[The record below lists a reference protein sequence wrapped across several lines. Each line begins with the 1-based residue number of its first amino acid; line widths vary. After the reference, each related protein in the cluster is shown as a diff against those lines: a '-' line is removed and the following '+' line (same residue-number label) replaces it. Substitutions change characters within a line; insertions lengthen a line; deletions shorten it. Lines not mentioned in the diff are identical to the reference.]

1 MKRWILI
8 ALLLCMASFSGC
20 RQAEDIEE
28 NILPASKETFLYEGT
43 SNGLV
48 FAVDADGIVYHIR
61 QEKGTVD
68 SAGEPK
74 CLHNLAAYSLDG
86 TVLYEKVLTVGTGG
100 ITKLFVNENML
111 YLWILE
117 STGNMVLYRVS
128 METWESDLCYEVDGC
143 TDIETMV
150 FLGDYIYVIGRY
162 PEKAEDFFVSGETQ
176 DSYRYSG
183 EVLFRLKKDTL
194 NTYEKLPVEY
204 PISIFVT
211 GENTLGIYYCHESKG
226 YAFLEFDQ
234 TEITLTEKGFKEE
247 SSLMQSMISCGNKGY
262 LYGSRGYLYYGTM
275 EGEEALLFSEKVD
288 TWNVHY
294 VDGFV
299 FYFQAF
305 GEERGII
312 RRFVQD
318 VIGKNRTIW
327 LLSAGMNINRPFG
340 NGYVLKQCILEED
353 EFALKVL
360 AQDSDF
366 DLYFLES
373 RDDTSYN
380 LMKNGVFYP
389 LNEVEG
395 VKEYID
401 SCFPNVRELAYNEDG
416 DIWMLP
422 IRMGVNTI
430 HYHKEFCEAAGVDYN
445 RMNYGEFLDFVLQ
458 TEKENPELGW
468 YTFYLLQEDFFGQ
481 YFQCQESFDTELFRE
496 YAKKI
501 RRFYEELE
509 GKLTGNPDLM
519 QDTYYY
525 GSSVSDDL
533 IGLYVKE
540 GAFDL
545 SPYGVV
551 SVPLMQEHIRPQGT
565 ITFLA
570 VNPESDNLKDT
581 LEYISEYAKYLS
593 QQEDSFLL
601 EDTSTYGDAPII
613 QAVYEIYRQAYI
625 RFDMDAEI
633 YQTLFW
639 DYVEGKVELED
650 AIAEMERRRNIYLGE

>member
-1 MKRWILI
+1 MKRWIVGL
-8 ALLLCMASFSGC
+8 LLLCMMSFSGC
-20 RQAEDIEE
+20 RQAENSEE
-28 NILPASKETFLYEGT
+28 KILPASKETFLYEGT
-43 SNGLV
+43 SDNFV

-61 QEKGTVD
+61 QEDGTGD
-68 SAGEPK
+68 SME
-74 CLHNLAAYSLDG
+74 CLQHLTAYSLEG
-86 TVLYEKVLTVGTGG
+86 TVLYEKTLTVGTGG
-100 ITKLFVNENML
+100 TMKLYVNENML
-111 YLWILE
+111 YLWTLE
-117 STGNMVLYRVS
+117 TAGNMVLYRVS
-128 METWESDLCYEVDGC
+128 LETWEPELCYEVKGC

-150 FLGDYIYVIGRY
+150 FLGEYLYIIGRY
-162 PEKAEDFFVSGETQ
+162 PNKAQDAPVLGENHEGYQ
-176 DSYRYSG
+176 YAG

-194 NTYEKLPVEY
+194 NSYEKLPIEY
-204 PISIFVT
+204 PIRLFVT

-226 YAFLEFDQ
+226 YGFLEFDQ
-234 TEITLTEKGFKEE
+234 TEITLTERGFKER

-262 LYGSRGYLYYGTM
+262 LYGSRGHLYYGTM
-275 EGEEALLFSEKVD
+275 EGEEALLFSDNVD
-288 TWNVHY
+288 PWNIRY

-299 FYFQAF
+299 FYFQSI

-312 RRFVQD
+312 RRFVGD
-318 VIGKNRTIW
+318 VIGTNRTIQ

-340 NGYVLKQCILEED
+340 NGYVIKQRILEED

-401 SCFPNVRELAYNEDG
+401 ACFPNVRELAYNEDG

-430 HYHKEFCEAAGVDYN
+430 HYHKEFCAAAGVDFSQ
-445 RMNYGEFLDFVLQ
+445 MDYGDFLEFVLQ

-481 YFQCQESFDTELFRE
+481 YFQCQESFDTEMFRE

-501 RRFYEELE
+501 RRFYEEL
-509 GKLTGNPDLM
+509 GGSMTGNPDLL

-533 IGLYVKE
+533 TGLWVEERNY
-540 GAFDL
+540 DL

-551 SVPLMQEHIRPQGT
+551 SVPLMQENICPQGT

-581 LEYISEYAKYLS
+581 LEYISEYAKYLL
-593 QQEDSFLL
+593 QQKNSFML

-613 QAVYEIYRQAYI
+613 REVYEIYRQAYI

-639 DYVEGKVELED
+639 DYAEGKLELED